1 MVGFVI
7 LNPQFPVQCCVYL
20 CFLFCPRSLT
30 DVFSFLVRFTACDY
44 LFGIL
49 KRFFKIINVGQR
61 VNHTFSQLR
70 ADDEKKVMSI
80 RLYLFSWM
88 TIVSPYCVFRWP
100 CKLCNIEILS
110 CIVPIPLFWQRSM
123 SYCLHLHLFLRLIN
137 LHSRYAQRFRASKQL
152 KLVAIKTQ
160 YFLYKLTHIILQIKF
175 QFIANYIFLMNSV
188 EQF

>member
-1 MVGFVI
+1 MNWNFI
-7 LNPQFPVQCCVYL
+7 CNIMCVNLYKKYY
-20 CFLFCPRSLT
+20 
-30 DVFSFLVRFTACDY
+30 VFIATNFNCLEARNLWAYRECR
-44 LFGIL
+44 L
-49 KRFFKIINVGQR
+49 
-61 VNHTFSQLR
+61 LR

-88 TIVSPYCVFRWP
+88 TIVSPYYVFRWP

-152 KLVAIKTQ
+152 KLVAIKT
-160 YFLYKLTHIILQIKF
+160 
-175 QFIANYIFLMNSV
+175 
-188 EQF
+188 